1 MVCVSYRGVTSG
13 LTSEAHEVSR
23 SAFCLSKTKRS
34 FAQRAQSTQREHRVH
49 RENTEKCPETPNF
62 KGHRGVTN
70 GTPRY
75 ILRLSQEGIA
85 PSRKKGRL
93 RRDARRVGLSRGNQR
108 DPAIRLLFFNLSR
121 TAHKKRV
128 SRRRKKKERLRRDN
142 CRGAAMPERGYRGVT
157 SGLTSEAHEVSRHPS
172 EVIAG

>member
-13 LTSEAHEVSR
+13 LTSEAHEDSR

-128 SRRRKKKERLRRDN
+128 SRRREDINRLRRDARRVGLS
-142 CRGAAMPERGYRGVT
+142 RGNQRADFGSPRSLAIR
-157 SGLTSEAHEVSRHPS
+157 LLLF
-172 EVIAG
+172 